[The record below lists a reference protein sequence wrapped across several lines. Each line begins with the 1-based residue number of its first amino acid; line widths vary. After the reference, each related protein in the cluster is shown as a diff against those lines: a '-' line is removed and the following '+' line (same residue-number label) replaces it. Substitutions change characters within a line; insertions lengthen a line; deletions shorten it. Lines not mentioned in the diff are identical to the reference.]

1 MEKSASH
8 CAKMIKNGDSYL
20 GGYRLCI
27 QSVDFMGKC
36 VARQIDLAPMES
48 VMYLV

>member
-8 CAKMIKNGDSYL
+8 CAKMSKNGASYL
-20 GGYRLCI
+20 GGHRLCI

-36 VARQIDLAPMES
+36 VPRQIDLAPMES